1 MSEKHTPRGTYK
13 IRPAVDVS
21 WQSRGA
27 CRGSDLDFVPE
38 DGSRKAEY
46 RAKQICRGCQVI
58 DECLDYALQF
68 NEAGIWGGM
77 TPNERRQLRRKN
89 RRTASCG

>member
-1 MSEKHTPRGTYK
+1 MSDKHTPRGMY
-13 IRPAVDVS
+13 RFPPAADVS
-21 WQSRGA
+21 WQRRSA

-38 DGSRKAEY
+38 DGSRKSEH
-46 RAKQICRGCQVI
+46 RAKQICRVCPVI

-77 TPNERRQLRRKN
+77 TPNERRQLRRKSK
-89 RRTASCG
+89 RAAFA